1 MNRVLRIVIIM
12 VILVAAVGGIGGF
25 MILRAS
31 LPVLD
36 GTVAIEGLTTAVSV
50 TADEYGVPTIVA
62 ESRTDAFRALGYV
75 TARDR
80 LFQMDLLRR
89 GTAGKLAEVVGRAGV
104 GNDIRQRRLGLQQ
117 VAQAIVA
124 RLPYEQREVVDA
136 YTQGVNDF
144 IKQTTTFP
152 FEFLLLGYRPQPWR
166 PEDSLLAVLAMFQ
179 MLSLYDGD
187 ERMRTVMAQ
196 TLPPKVRSFLLP
208 DIDLYTDAFL
218 HGTEP
223 DQFRLSIP
231 VEELLAVRQL
241 VGTEPDGHAHVIRQ
255 EKPTIGSNGW
265 VLAGSRTA
273 DGRAVLAN
281 DMHWDMTVPNI
292 WYRARLRYDGVDI
305 TGLVI
310 PGIPVVIVGSNGRVA
325 WGFTNIEGD
334 FVDLVRLEL
343 NSHDAHQYKTPDGW
357 RRFEVRQEVI
367 KVKGAPDEVVDCTDS
382 IWGPVADQPLL
393 GQPIAISWTGLD
405 PNAVDIG
412 LFRMDRVQTVND
424 AIDVLNRAKGPAN
437 NALLADADGHIAWTY
452 TGRIPIRRGFDGSI
466 SVSWA
471 DGEKGWAGYV
481 AAEELPHIIDPPS
494 GFIVNA
500 NQRMLEH
507 YPHPIGHAFAGGY
520 RAYRI
525 TERLRDMH
533 GAKEADLF
541 QIQLD
546 TKSEFY
552 EFYRRIAREVLVDD
566 VVRNDSSLM
575 PVRRTIDAW
584 NGHADIDSVG
594 YGLLIQ
600 FRAVLIQSVF
610 SPFLARCIE
619 QDQQCAYGMSETSL
633 RALLTARVPELA
645 PNGQGSDAWQSFLI
659 AALKRSWHE
668 LQENY
673 DGSSPEQLTWGQM
686 NRMFIRHPLSGAI
699 PGFSLLLDMPELES
713 PGCGSCVR
721 VMSGKVGASERL
733 VVSPGHP
740 EEGLWHM
747 PGGQSGHPLSP
758 HYRDQ
763 QQAWSA
769 GTALP
774 FEGSPL
780 HHTLTLVPAV
790 SMKSNA
796 RLTPVHMSMQ
806 YNIH

>member
-1 MNRVLRIVIIM
+1 
-12 VILVAAVGGIGGF
+12 

-36 GTVAIEGLTTAVSV
+36 GTVAVEGLTAAVSV

-62 ESRTDAFRALGYV
+62 ESRLDAFRALGYV

-89 GTAGKLAEVVGRAGV
+89 GAAGQLAEVVGRAGV
-104 GNDIRQRRLGLQQ
+104 ENDIRQRRLGLQQ
-117 VAQAIVA
+117 VAQAVA
-124 RLPYEQREVVDA
+124 AQLPHEQRQVVDA

-144 IKQTTTFP
+144 IRQTTTFP
-152 FEFLLLGYRPQPWR
+152 FEFMLLSYRPQLWR
-166 PEDSLLAVLAMFQ
+166 PEDSVLAMLAMFQ
-179 MLSLYDGD
+179 ALNLYDDD

-196 TLPPKVRSFLLP
+196 TLPPKVLSFLLP

-218 HGTEP
+218 HDTEP
-223 DQFRLSIP
+223 DQFQLSIP

-241 VGTEPDGHAHVIRQ
+241 VGAEPDDHAHVIRQ

-281 DMHWDMTVPNI
+281 DMHWDMAVPNI
-292 WYRARLRYDGVDI
+292 WYRARLRYENIDLM
-305 TGLVI
+305 GLVI
-310 PGIPVVIVGSNGRVA
+310 PGIPVVIVGSNSRVA

-343 NSHDAHQYKTPDGW
+343 NPHDVHQYKTPDGW
-357 RRFEVRQEVI
+357 RRFEERQEVI

-393 GQPIAISWTGLD
+393 GEPVAVSWTGRD
-405 PNAVDIG
+405 PDAVDIG
-412 LFRMDRVQTVND
+412 LVQMDRVQTVNE
-424 AIDVLNRAKGPAN
+424 AIGVLNRAKGPAN
-437 NALLADADGHIAWTY
+437 NVLLADADGHIAWTY

-494 GFIVNA
+494 GFIVSA

-533 GAKEADLF
+533 RAKEADLF

-546 TKSEFY
+546 TRSEFY
-552 EFYRRIAREVLVDD
+552 EFYRRIAREVLTDNAI
-566 VVRNDSSLM
+566 RNDLSLT
-575 PVRRTIDAW
+575 PVRHTIDAW
-584 NGHADIDSVG
+584 NGRADIESVG
-594 YGLLIQ
+594 YGFLIQ
-600 FRAVLIQSVF
+600 FRTILIQSVF
-610 SPFLARCIE
+610 APFLARCIE
-619 QDQQCAYGMSETSL
+619 EYRYCAYGVNETSL
-633 RALLTARVPELA
+633 RALLTAQVPALA
-645 PNGQGSDAWQSFLI
+645 PGDDGSHDWQSFLI
-659 AALKRSWHE
+659 AALKRNWHE

-673 DGSSPEQLTWGQM
+673 DGPSPDQLTWGQM
-686 NRMFIRHPLSGAI
+686 NRVVIRHPLSGVI
-699 PGFSLLLDMPELES
+699 PGLSPLLDMPEIES

-721 VMSGKVGASERL
+721 VMSKKVAASERL
-733 VVSPGHP
+733 VISPGHP
-740 EEGLWHM
+740 EDALWHM
-747 PGGQSGHPLSP
+747 PGGQSGHPLSL

-763 QQAWSA
+763 QQAWSM
-769 GTALP
+769 GKALP
-774 FEGSPL
+774 FEGSSSR
-780 HHTLTLVPAV
+780 HALTLVPA
-790 SMKSNA
+790 MPTKSNA
-796 RLTPVHMSMQ
+796 RLTPTSASMQ
-806 YNIH
+806 HNIH